1 MTTAAGTVPS
11 MSAAGET
18 PVAASPSPAA
28 RWLQVALV
36 IPRAVAFL
44 VGAGRKPRAGVPRLR
59 PSPATVAAVVL
70 DDLVSTLQYVMAGSV
85 EGALDAATL
94 ERAAAA
100 LRAGG
105 FVDRPATFHV
115 APPAPSAAETTVQVR
130 RSLGLTY
137 EQVTFPS
144 GYRWAITDP
153 DADWLADEHNRV
165 AHAYVL
171 RHDDRP
177 RPWLVSIHPT
187 GVGSPMDMRWMG
199 SRTLHRELGIN
210 VIHPVLPKHGPRRRR
225 GQSRV
230 SFPSPDGV
238 VNLQAFSQAV
248 WDVRRAIA
256 WARLQGATAIGL
268 HGLSLGGYTAALL
281 AGVEDDLDCV
291 IVGLPPSDLPA
302 LMVRHASRYLT
313 AELAAEELAPI
324 SSLASRAVN
333 RPISPLEFAPRLRRD
348 RRFVYAAVGD
358 RVATPEQAVALW
370 RHWDEPEILWLQSSH
385 LPAPMLREARHFVRD
400 ALDASGIVGQGP
412 VSAVAGLSNVR

>member
-1 MTTAAGTVPS
+1 MTRTGVTVPAV
-11 MSAAGET
+11 SAAGET
-18 PVAASPSPAA
+18 PVAAPPSPVA
-28 RWLQVALV
+28 RFAQLALV
-36 IPRAVAFL
+36 LPRAVAFL
-44 VGAGRKPRAGVPRLR
+44 LGAGRKPRAGIPRLR
-59 PSPATVAAVVL
+59 PSPPTVAAVVL
-70 DDLVSTLQYVMAGSV
+70 DDLVSTVQYVMAGSV
-85 EGALDAATL
+85 EGRLDARTL
-94 ERAAAA
+94 ERAATA
-100 LRAGG
+100 LRDGG
-105 FVDRPATFHV
+105 YLDRPATFHV
-115 APPAPSAAETTVQVR
+115 APPAPVGGATTVQVR
-130 RSLGLTY
+130 RTLGITY
-137 EQVTFPS
+137 EHVTYPS
-144 GYRWAITDP
+144 DYHWAIADP
-153 DADWLADEHNRV
+153 DAAWLADERNQV

-187 GVGSPMDMRWMG
+187 GVGSPVDMRWMG
-199 SRTLHRELGIN
+199 SLALHRELGIN

-256 WARLQGATAIGL
+256 WARLQGATSVGL
-268 HGLSLGGYTAALL
+268 HGLSLGGYTAALI
-281 AGVEDDLDCV
+281 AGIEDDLDCV

-324 SSLASRAVN
+324 GSLASRDVN

-358 RVATPEQAVALW
+358 RVATPEQAVGLW
-370 RHWDEPEILWLQSSH
+370 RHWDEPDILWIQSSH
-385 LPAPMLREARHFVRD
+385 LPAPMLRETRRFVRD

-412 VSAVAGLSNVR
+412 VSAPVALATR